1 MSTSGSSTGDG
12 GANRVCM
19 PGAGTIGSKAG
30 TAAEDGPEHG
40 QGLPVLDLTVLHE
53 LEEDMGAAGVARAF
67 AKDYIGIWD
76 KRLGYLE
83 QSVRNN
89 APELAMDAVL
99 SLKNSAFMVG
109 AFRLASL
116 AVELERL
123 LRKGDLPAV
132 ERLLPVIAQTGR
144 DTVSALQKGYLRQG
158 R

>member
-12 GANRVCM
+12 GAQGVCL
-19 PGAGTIGSKAG
+19 PEAGATDD
-30 TAAEDGPEHG
+30 EPEQP
-40 QGLPVLDLTVLHE
+40 QGLPILDLKVLQE
-53 LEEDMGAAGVARAF
+53 LAEDMGGSGVARAF

-76 KRLGYLE
+76 KRQGYLE

-89 APELAMDAVL
+89 DSELAMDAVL

-109 AFRLASL
+109 GLQLASL

-123 LRKGDLPAV
+123 IRAGDLPAV
-132 ERLLPVIAQTGR
+132 RSLLPVVAQTGH
-144 DTVSALQKGYLRQG
+144 DTVTALKKTYLRHG